1 MSTTT
6 TQPTQPAKP
15 ERPGRPEGERMP
27 HPLAEGNPTGAPLLE
42 ISGVRIEYQTD
53 AAPFVAADDVTFT
66 IHEGEIFGLAGES
79 GSGKSTI
86 ANAILGLLG
95 DAGSVTAG
103 SVTFKGRDVLALEGE
118 ALRTFRWRE
127 IAMVFQSAMNS
138 LNPVMTIGD
147 QIIDVFTTHERMPQ
161 KAARAKA
168 LELLEL
174 VGIPGDR
181 LSNFPHQL
189 SGGMRQRAVIATAL
203 ALRPSLLIMDEP
215 TTALD
220 VVVQRDIMERIVELQ
235 AELGF
240 SVLFI
245 THDIALMV
253 ELAHRMA
260 VMRHGR
266 IVEQGAARRLY
277 EQPWHAY
284 TRELIEAF
292 PPISSGRASVLARP
306 ADDAGI
312 VGAAQENMSDVVLA
326 VRGLTKEYRQG
337 GAFRRTSVRAV
348 DDVTFEI
355 HRGEIAALVGESGS
369 GKSTIARVIARL
381 ESADAGSVELNGV
394 DVLRTEKRRAS
405 AAYRS
410 DVQMV
415 FQDPFGSLNPVHPI
429 AHFLSRPLS
438 IHGKATGKRAR
449 LDAMRELMHSVGL
462 SEQLLWSYPHQLSGG
477 QRQRIAIARALA
489 VEPEVIIADEPTSM
503 LDVSVRLGVLKLLDG
518 LRRDR
523 GISILYITHDLTSAR
538 VIADTT
544 MVMYRGRIVER
555 GPSVELMAAPEHPY
569 TRLLISAVPD
579 PLRLERPNR
588 AARAELRA
596 QIDQTR
602 LEGDLAAAAAITTG
616 DR

>member
-1 MSTTT
+1 MNTSTT
-6 TQPTQPAKP
+6 Q
-15 ERPGRPEGERMP
+15 
-27 HPLAEGNPTGAPLLE
+27 PTGAPLLE

-103 SVTFKGRDVLALEGE
+103 SITFKGRDVLALEGE

-181 LSNFPHQL
+181 ISNFPHQL

-277 EQPWHAY
+277 EQPEHAY
-284 TRELIEAF
+284 TLELIEAF

-312 VGAAQENMSDVVLA
+312 VGAAQATTNDVVLA
-326 VRGLTKEYRQG
+326 VRGLTKEFHQG
-337 GAFRRTSVRAV
+337 GAFRRTTVRAV
-348 DDVTFEI
+348 DEVTFDI

-381 ESADAGSVELNGV
+381 ESADAGSVELNGI

-415 FQDPFGSLNPVHPI
+415 FQDPFGSLNPVHPV
-429 AHFLSRPLS
+429 AHFLARPLS

-489 VEPEVIIADEPTSM
+489 VEPQVILADEPTSM

-579 PLRLERPNR
+579 PLRVERPNR

-596 QIDQTR
+596 QIDQSR
-602 LEGDLAAAAAITTG
+602 LEGDLAAAAITTG
-616 DR
+616 AR